1 MFFLSEYSNIALYAL
16 VSGALAGII
25 LFLAYIISILL
36 PDTEKLSTYEC
47 GFDPFTSVREKTSVH
62 FYLISILFL
71 IFDIEIIFLFPWTIC
86 SIYSTENI
94 IISYIQTMIFIWL
107 ITIGFFYEW
116 LNEALNW

>member
-1 MFFLSEYSNIALYAL
+1 VLI
-16 VSGALAGII
+16 
-25 LFLAYIISILL
+25 
-36 PDTEKLSTYEC
+36 EKSSPYEC